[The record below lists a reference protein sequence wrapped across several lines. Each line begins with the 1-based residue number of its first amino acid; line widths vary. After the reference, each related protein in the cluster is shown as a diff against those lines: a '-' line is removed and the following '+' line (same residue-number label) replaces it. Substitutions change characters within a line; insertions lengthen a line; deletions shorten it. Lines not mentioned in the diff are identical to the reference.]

1 MMTLLY
7 SKKTTLVRTRCSQME
22 MKGRTQWDV
31 EYLSRVSS
39 LPLQVG
45 RAREG
50 KPASVVLCLGGK
62 GSRRGALGRGRQCPD
77 QQRRGQICWGG
88 CCVRVQ
94 DEGALSCGRS
104 FLSMSVLLFL
114 LLVRF
119 FQRTGQG
126 RPGMSSIRKL
136 TPFTYSSSV
145 KVHDP
150 SFRRG
155 VLCSLVALLLIILL
169 VDALCGDDGTL
180 F

>member
-1 MMTLLY
+1 M
-7 SKKTTLVRTRCSQME
+7 
-22 MKGRTQWDV
+22 
-31 EYLSRVSS
+31 SS

-45 RAREG
+45 RAREACKCG
-50 KPASVVLCLGGK
+50 FMLGVK
-62 GSRRGALGRGRQCPD
+62 GFRSGALGRGGQCPD

-94 DEGALSCGRS
+94 DEGALSYGRS

-114 LLVRF
+114 LLVCF